1 MNINSF
7 GVSLRDGRKNWLSI
21 FSCKVK
27 EISCDMLACST
38 IIKNT
43 PSMPEEL
50 SQLSGG
56 VFVLPAAMMLFIV
69 CSEGGGGMRSYFTP
83 T

>member
-1 MNINSF
+1 
-7 GVSLRDGRKNWLSI
+7 
-21 FSCKVK
+21 
-27 EISCDMLACST
+27 
-38 IIKNT
+38 
-43 PSMPEEL
+43 MPEEL

-56 VFVLPAAMMLFIV
+56 VFVLRAAMMLFIV